1 MFVTLKL
8 FGTLRRFSQ
17 PGTPGLWQG
26 EVPEGCTIRDLIT
39 LLGSME
45 AEIAAVAV
53 NGEVRPLDSLVPDGA
68 MLMMVTHVNGGMR

>member
-17 PGTPGLWQG
+17 PGTLGLWQG
-26 EVPEGCTIRDLIT
+26 QVPESSTVRDLIT

-45 AEIAAVAV
+45 EEIAAVAV

-68 MLMMVTHVNGGMR
+68 ILMLVTHVNGGMR